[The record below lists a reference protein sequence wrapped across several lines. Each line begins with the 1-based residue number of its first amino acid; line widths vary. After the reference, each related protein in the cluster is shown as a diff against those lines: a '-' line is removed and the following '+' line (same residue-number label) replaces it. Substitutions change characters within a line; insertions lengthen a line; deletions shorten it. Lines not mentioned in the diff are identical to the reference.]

1 MAAPRRPVT
10 PDLFAALVADLRAE
24 LAAATPEQRA
34 AMLARPRRLKPASF
48 TGRGWVRQR
57 VTLKEAA
64 VLSGRKWT
72 SLRVYVHEAP
82 ADRKNG
88 RPEHRIFPPE
98 SDLGGWVI
106 GQVALWCATRD
117 ERKAAGQRRRWPSH
131 ERYHA
136 QARAFVE
143 RSGGTVTQR
152 ALALELGI
160 STGDRR
166 HARAILKEI
175 GAAPPRRPTAEEVM
189 PFMREYVANQPDRRA
204 TCNDIVAALDA
215 AGLHVWPRRA
225 VTLYLKAGGRAL
237 DRGPSDDDTPGALES
252 TRWDGMVTPAQ
263 IARAYGVAGS
273 TVRQARDMG
282 LIRPVTWQ
290 NGRPL
295 YDPDQLTHRRDM
307 RAGPVMKGHKLA
319 AEDEEDKQ

>member
-1 MAAPRRPVT
+1 VAAPKRPVT
-10 PDLFAALVADLRAE
+10 PELFAALVADLRAE
-24 LAAATPEQRA
+24 LDAATPEQRA

-57 VTLKEAA
+57 VNLKEAA

-98 SDLGGWVI
+98 SGLGGWVI

-117 ERKAAGQRRRWPSH
+117 ERKAAGRRRRWPSH

-136 QARAFVE
+136 AARAFVE
-143 RSGGTVTQR
+143 ASGGTVTQR

-166 HARAILKEI
+166 LARAILKEI
-175 GAAPPRRPTAEEVM
+175 GAAPPRRPTVGEVM
-189 PFMREYVANQPDRRA
+189 PFMLEYVATQPDRRA
-204 TCNDIVAALDA
+204 TRDDIMAALDA
-215 AGLHVWPRRA
+215 AGLHVWPHRA
-225 VTLYLKAGGRAL
+225 AQLYLKAGGRVI
-237 DRGPSDDDTPGALES
+237 DRSPSDDDTPAALES
-252 TRWDGMVTPAQ
+252 TRWDGMVTAAQ
-263 IARAYGVAGS
+263 IARAYGVSGGTVKRALDAGQIWP
-273 TVRQARDMG
+273 VDRKARR
-282 LIRPVTWQ
+282 LVF
-290 NGRPL
+290 
-295 YDPDQLTHRRDM
+295 DPEKLTHRRDM
-307 RAGPVMKGHKLA
+307 RAGPVMKGHPLA
-319 AEDEEDKQ
+319 AE

>member
-1 MAAPRRPVT
+1 LAAPRRPVT
-10 PDLFAALVADLRAE
+10 PGMFAALVADLRAE
-24 LAAATPEQRA
+24 LDAATPEARA
-34 AMLARPRRLKPASF
+34 AMLGRPRRLKPASF
-48 TGRGWVRQR
+48 TGRGWVRHR
-57 VTLKEAA
+57 VSLKEAA
-64 VLSGRKWT
+64 VLSGRKWA

-98 SDLGGWVI
+98 SELGGWVI

-131 ERYHA
+131 ERYHE

-166 HARAILKEI
+166 LARAILKEI
-175 GAAPPRRPTAEEVM
+175 GAAPPRRPTTEEVM
-189 PFMREYVANQPDRRA
+189 PWMRQYVASQPDRRA
-204 TCNDIVAALDA
+204 TTNDIMAALDA

-225 VTLYLKAGGRAL
+225 VTLYLRAGGRAI

-263 IARAYGVAGS
+263 IARAYGVSPGTVTEAIKAG
-273 TVRQARDMG
+273 RIWPADRNARK
-282 LIRPVTWQ
+282 RV
-290 NGRPL
+290 
-295 YDPDQLTHRRDM
+295 YDPALLTHRRDM
-307 RAGPVMKGHKLA
+307 HAGPVMKGHPLA
-319 AEDEEDKQ
+319 AE